1 MFKTTWALAAA
12 LIFSTVFS
20 AVLGTVLGTTA
31 HAQDRDPAAVP
42 LNVVPPKKPHPFT
55 VGFRESF
62 YLANKESLL
71 GAKHFEEI
79 TMRVRG
85 QSNSDFL
92 SAGIDIGASFGL
104 NVPDYLSIYAPEGY
118 FKIMLGS
125 TPSANSPRVT
135 FGRKKDR
142 WSLLDSFWEL
152 GTWQP
157 QYRWDYLRPEEQGL
171 VGLFLEIPTESV
183 RFLFFVSPLYV
194 PESGAS
200 YRLRDGKLVSS
211 SPWFFEPTE
220 QIAVNKGLA
229 NVRYTPNIPPIEEVI
244 RQGSFGGSIEAGARS
259 AGLWAR
265 SSYIYKPRNQLALP
279 FTGNLNVSGTGSFV
293 DVQLYPKVPFHHL
306 ASLDFGFKGE
316 KFSLWMSN
324 LYDKPIE
331 EEYPLYNYQKLYPT
345 YFASPGIEFSDTRS
359 NGTSYGVVVSYLSK
373 SGDEPREFGNDVN
386 PDNPTFGLPYNFT
399 NAARAAVRLSFP
411 LNGDL
416 RSSWSLAY
424 TYNIDDSATW
434 IKFVSDWMLSEKF
447 NASFEADLIGS
458 TAPRSDNHFLSRY
471 RGNDRVIASGTMV
484 F

>member
-12 LIFSTVFS
+12 LISSALIGVVFS
-20 AVLGTVLGTTA
+20 SSAE
-31 HAQDRDPAAVP
+31 AQDRDPAAVP
-42 LNVVPPKKPHPFT
+42 LNVAPPKKPHPFT

-62 YLANKESLL
+62 YLANKDTLL
-71 GAKHFEEI
+71 GARHFEEV
-79 TMRVRG
+79 TLRVRG
-85 QSNSDFL
+85 QGNSDFI
-92 SAGIDIGASFGL
+92 STGIDIGASYGI

-118 FKIMLGS
+118 FRFMLGN
-125 TPSANSPRVT
+125 TPSASAPLLT

-171 VGLFLEIPTESV
+171 VGVFFELPTDSLRVVLFA
-183 RFLFFVSPLYV
+183 SPLYV

-200 YRLRDGKLVSS
+200 YRLRDGKLVSN

-220 QIAVNKGLA
+220 SILINNGIAADVK
-229 NVRYTPNIPPIEEVI
+229 YTPNIPPIEEII
-244 RQGSFGGSIEAGARS
+244 RKGSFGGTIEAGART

-265 SSYIYKPRNQLALP
+265 GSYIYKPRNQLALP
-279 FTGNLNVSGTGSFV
+279 FTGNLQISGSGSYV
-293 DVQLYPKVPFHHL
+293 DVQIYPKVPFHHL
-306 ASLDFGFKGE
+306 TALDFGYKGE
-316 KFSLWMSN
+316 KFSIWMAN

-345 YFASPGIEFSDTRS
+345 YFASPGVEFSETNS
-359 NGTSYGVVVSYLSK
+359 NGTSYGIVLSYLSK
-373 SGDEPREFGNDVN
+373 SGDEPQEFGNDTN

-399 NAARAAVRLSFP
+399 NAGRAAIRFSFP
-411 LNGDL
+411 LKGEL

-434 IKFVSDWMLSEKF
+434 IKFVSDWMLNQKF
-447 NASFEADLIGS
+447 RASFEADLLGS

-471 RGNDRVIASGTMV
+471 RGNDRVIASGSMV